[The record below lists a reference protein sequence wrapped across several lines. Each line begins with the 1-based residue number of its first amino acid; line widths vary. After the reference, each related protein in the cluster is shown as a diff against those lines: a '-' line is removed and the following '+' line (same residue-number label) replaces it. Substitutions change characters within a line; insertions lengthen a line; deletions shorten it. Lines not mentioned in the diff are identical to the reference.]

1 MLSARSAEE
10 AGQPMYYLFIGTDEK
25 AANEADTVLLMA
37 RNDKKEQAV
46 FISIPSNTRIPHRQ
60 EGKYMLLKQTFAE
73 GGSEETKSA
82 IENLLHIRIDK
93 YAVINFSDFK
103 NYMSHWGPAD
113 MYVEKSMDHSDANG
127 IPDIAIHQGYQ
138 SLQAENG
145 LGYVRYI
152 DPENGEVGRIQRQ
165 ERFMKTMLEK
175 MQTSSS
181 VYNWAAVK
189 HYWNAAE
196 TDITSE
202 EAGTLAYHLTK
213 FPPSNCKFII
223 FPGELQKNGKETTW
237 VVNPVE
243 AQKVIAMT
251 ME

>member
-1 MLSARSAEE
+1 
-10 AGQPMYYLFIGTDEK
+10 
-25 AANEADTVLLMA
+25 
-37 RNDKKEQAV
+37 
-46 FISIPSNTRIPHRQ
+46 
-60 EGKYMLLKQTFAE
+60 
-73 GGSEETKSA
+73 
-82 IENLLHIRIDK
+82 
-93 YAVINFSDFK
+93 
-103 NYMSHWGPAD
+103 
-113 MYVEKSMDHSDANG
+113 
-127 IPDIAIHQGYQ
+127 
-138 SLQAENG
+138 
-145 LGYVRYI
+145 
-152 DPENGEVGRIQRQ
+152 
-165 ERFMKTMLEK
+165 MKTMLEK